1 MTESDFSSRKR
12 SSAVI
17 EKYRDT
23 DALVA
28 AAGDRLVGAITDA
41 IDKRGQAHI
50 VLTGG
55 GTGVGLLKR
64 RRVSFSPAPPGVAP
78 PWTPRR

>member
-1 MTESDFSSRKR
+1 MSTI
-12 SSAVI
+12 V
-17 EKYRDT
+17 EKYPDT

-28 AAGDRLVGAITDA
+28 AAGDRLVDAITDA

-55 GTGVGLLKR
+55 GTGVGLLKTGR
-64 RRVSFSPAPPGVAP
+64 RA
-78 PWTPRR
+78 RREDRLVEGASVLGRRSVRAGRR